1 MLQKHLSKQQY
12 EFQDS
17 CTLTKYFNSKMW
29 CLRRYAV
36 HAATIHQAGQAVAGR
51 PAPADRPC
59 PIRPEFYTRA
69 HCSIRAHAYRTIMA
83 RPPSG
88 PARGLHAGRLRRGC
102 GKNRVLRVTAG
113 SKWPDFDRREF
124 TLMLLSILR
133 KILPHYQ
140 KCCAT
145 RRSPRSDRLPFPP
158 KTTCSRK

>member
-29 CLRRYAV
+29 CLWRYAV
-36 HAATIHQAGQAVAGR
+36 HAATIHQAGQAVADR
-51 PAPADRPC
+51 PDRADRPC
-59 PIRPEFYTRA
+59 LIRPEFYTRA
-69 HCSIRAHAYRTIMA
+69 HFSIRARARRTRM
-83 RPPSG
+83 PPPPWV
-88 PARGLHAGRLRRGC
+88 PARCLHAGSLRQGC
-102 GKNRVLRVTAG
+102 GQNRVLRATAG
-113 SKWPDFDRREF
+113 SDWPKFNRREF

-133 KILPHYQ
+133 KILPHCQ

-145 RRSPRSDRLPFPP
+145 RRSLRSDRLLFPP